1 MQRLHQEFR
10 DVQDTGEKH
19 ALSSLLLHFF
29 CFFYFPNI
37 IHLHVGD
44 SGGNN
49 LRKTSKKNSISLLSF
64 LSAASSL
71 IPVVFLFLFTK
82 RKILFSIFFSIPS
95 RRVQRGVIKHAPFFF
110 SPFLFSISFV
120 VRRWNLPWLFRA
132 SPNVVLTFRKAKIS
146 QTDVL
151 RRRGFYK
158 QGDRLLRGER

>member
-82 RKILFSIFFSIPS
+82 RMILFSIFFSFPS
-95 RRVQRGVIKHAPFFF
+95 RRVQRGVIKQAPFFF
-110 SPFLFSISFV
+110 SPFLLWSAGGIFLGF
-120 VRRWNLPWLFRA
+120 F
-132 SPNVVLTFRKAKIS
+132 FE
-146 QTDVL
+146 
-151 RRRGFYK
+151 RRRTSS
-158 QGDRLLRGER
+158 LLSGRPKLARRTF

>member
-82 RKILFSIFFSIPS
+82 RKILFSIFFSFPS
-95 RRVQRGVIKHAPFFF
+95 RRVQRGVIKQAPFFF
-110 SPFLFSISFV
+110 SPFLLWSAGGIFLGF
-120 VRRWNLPWLFRA
+120 F
-132 SPNVVLTFRKAKIS
+132 FE
-146 QTDVL
+146 
-151 RRRGFYK
+151 RRRTSSILSGRPKLARRTF
-158 QGDRLLRGER
+158 

>member
-82 RKILFSIFFSIPS
+82 RMILFSIFFSFPS
-95 RRVQRGVIKHAPFFF
+95 RRVQRGVIKQAPFFF
-110 SPFLFSISFV
+110 SPFLLWSAGGIFLGF
-120 VRRWNLPWLFRA
+120 F
-132 SPNVVLTFRKAKIS
+132 FE
-146 QTDVL
+146 
-151 RRRGFYK
+151 RRRTSSILSGRPKLARRTF
-158 QGDRLLRGER
+158 

>member
-82 RKILFSIFFSIPS
+82 RMILFSIFFSFPS
-95 RRVQRGVIKHAPFFF
+95 RRVQRGVIKQAPFFF
-110 SPFLFSISFV
+110 SPFLLWSAGGIFLGF
-120 VRRWNLPWLFRA
+120 F
-132 SPNVVLTFRKAKIS
+132 FE
-146 QTDVL
+146 
-151 RRRGFYK
+151 RRRTSSFLSGRPKLARRTF
-158 QGDRLLRGER
+158 

>member
-1 MQRLHQEFR
+1 MNCSVFIKNSETSKMRVKNMR
-10 DVQDTGEKH
+10 
-19 ALSSLLLHFF
+19 SLLY
-29 CFFYFPNI
+29 CSTSFPSSTFPTSS
-37 IHLHVGD
+37 VFM
-44 SGGNN
+44 SGEEITRAK
-49 LRKTSKKNSISLLSF
+49 LLKKNSISLLSF

-82 RKILFSIFFSIPS
+82 RKILFSIFFSFPS
-95 RRVQRGVIKHAPFFF
+95 RRVQRGVIKHAPF
-110 SPFLFSISFV
+110 FLFSISFV

>member
-82 RKILFSIFFSIPS
+82 RMILFSIFFSFPS
-95 RRVQRGVIKHAPFFF
+95 RRVQRGVIKQAPFFF
-110 SPFLFSISFV
+110 SPFLLWSAGGIFLGFFFERRRTSSFLSG
-120 VRRWNLPWLFRA
+120 RPKLAR
-132 SPNVVLTFRKAKIS
+132 LTF
-146 QTDVL
+146 
-151 RRRGFYK
+151 
-158 QGDRLLRGER
+158 